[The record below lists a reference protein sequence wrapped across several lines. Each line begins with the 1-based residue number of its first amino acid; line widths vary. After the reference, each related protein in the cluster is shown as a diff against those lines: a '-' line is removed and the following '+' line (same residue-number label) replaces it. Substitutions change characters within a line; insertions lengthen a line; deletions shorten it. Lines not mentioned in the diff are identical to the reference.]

1 MSTIVNYI
9 INDYII
15 DDIMND
21 IKLNGELYNKKPRY
35 FDKDSDFA
43 LEDEVISQLNVQSV
57 SEDISLQKLKI
68 S

>member
-21 IKLNGELYNKKPRY
+21 IKLNGELYNKNPRY

-43 LEDEVISQLNVQSV
+43 LEDEVIPQLNLQSV